1 MLKNLYLTQ
10 GLIMSETFMFALGE
24 KIGKQK
30 AHDSVYELS
39 MKSVHEGK
47 PFFDVIQGDPEMKR
61 IFSPEQLTHLLNPS
75 AHTGSA
81 SEVVDGVLAA
91 LRK

>member
-1 MLKNLYLTQ
+1 MTAIAVPTAVADARPRVSAAAD
-10 GLIMSETFMFALGE
+10 GRPRA
-24 KIGKQK
+24 
-30 AHDSVYELS
+30 AVADARVSVV
-39 MKSVHEGK
+39 KSVHEGK